1 VTDETADKAEMFFVT
16 GLEKYLDA
24 KAAVTMFEQ
33 EVQRRVKKVVTR
45 RQPELAELFGK
56 GRSLKGYY
64 EASGMPD
71 FMYLGAQVAFKGSG
85 ALYFSLAFE
94 RNNKDG
100 SGPSPSVIFWR
111 ERTSLME
118 PLWKAAEKIKQG
130 NENLGV
136 LNDRFWLAGSQPSAN
151 WDSCEK
157 ALDSV
162 ITAWIELW
170 TKLGGLP
177 KYLVAQGPPMKA
189 SRDQ

>member
-1 VTDETADKAEMFFVT
+1 VKDEAADKAEMFFVT

-64 EASGMPD
+64 ESSGMPD
-71 FMYLGAQVAFKGSG
+71 CMYLGQQVAFKGAG

-94 RNNKDG
+94 RNTEDG
-100 SGPSPSVIFWR
+100 SGPTPSVIFWR
-111 ERTSLME
+111 ERTSLLG
-118 PLWKAAEKIKQG
+118 PLWKKAEEIKRG

-136 LNDRFWLAGSQPSAN
+136 INDRFWLVGSQPPAE
-151 WDSCEK
+151 WASCEK
-157 ALDSV
+157 ELDSV
-162 ITAWIELW
+162 ISAWIDLW

-177 KYLVAQGPPMKA
+177 KYLAAQGQPE
-189 SRDQ
+189 